1 MTSIKSET
9 MKENIVQFIK
19 ISTEMKILMFPTFE
33 IKDKRNHFHPKL
45 TDIQQM
51 VKNRTATSVE
61 GKLIAP
67 TWLLPNEKNN
77 LNSTFDDNTTK
88 IDLALDASP
97 YFLAM
102 RTIPML
108 DERFVAP
115 DYDLTHLYCE
125 LYVAN
130 YSFHVSNSD
139 FFYQYP
145 HTQENN
151 NDPELKM
158 KNWFLFNYHFKDEL
172 ENKYKNGRNCQ
183 SKLNT
188 LQNDTNSDSQNRTHN
203 LSLSWKPLKSFS
215 NEFVRYDIQ
224 RNQMSDPVRLDQ
236 EFPFNL
242 TGQGHEGLQSK
253 SDLKSQARKNV
264 QKKEKEKKKKPN
276 VMTIE
281 DMLRK
286 QQMKPEA
293 AIDMDKLS
301 FE

>member
-1 MTSIKSET
+1 
-9 MKENIVQFIK
+9 MKENSVGFIK
-19 ISTEMKILMFPTFE
+19 KSTEMKLLMFPTFE
-33 IKDKRNHFHPKL
+33 IKEKRNHFHPKL
-45 TDIQQM
+45 ADIQQM
-51 VKNRTATSVE
+51 MKNRTATSVE
-61 GKLIAP
+61 GKYIAP
-67 TWLLPNEKNN
+67 TWLLSNQNSAQS
-77 LNSTFDDNTTK
+77 NSTSVTE
-88 IDLALDASP
+88 IDFAFDASP

-130 YSFHVSNSD
+130 YTFHISNRD

-145 HTQENN
+145 HAQESNS
-151 NDPELKM
+151 DPELKM

-188 LQNDTNSDSQNRTHN
+188 LQNNTRIDSQNRTQD

>member
-1 MTSIKSET
+1 
-9 MKENIVQFIK
+9 MKENIVEFIK
-19 ISTEMKILMFPTFE
+19 KSTEMKILMFPTFE
-33 IKDKRNHFHPKL
+33 IKEKRNHFHPKL

-51 VKNRTATSVE
+51 MKNRTVTSVE
-61 GKLIAP
+61 GKFIAP
-67 TWLLPNEKNN
+67 TWLLSNENSAQS
-77 LNSTFDDNTTK
+77 NSTFLTE
-88 IDLALDASP
+88 IDFAFDASP

-130 YSFHVSNSD
+130 YTFHISNRD
-139 FFYQYP
+139 FFYQYS
-145 HTQENN
+145 HAQESNS
-151 NDPELKM
+151 DPELKM

-188 LQNDTNSDSQNRTHN
+188 LQNNTRIDSQNGTQD

>member
-1 MTSIKSET
+1 
-9 MKENIVQFIK
+9 MKENIVEYLK
-19 ISTEMKILMFPTFE
+19 KSNDMKILMFPTFE
-33 IKDKRNHFHPKL
+33 LKEKRSHFHPKL
-45 TDIQQM
+45 EDIQKM
-51 VKNRTATSVE
+51 MTNRTATAIKS
-61 GKLIAP
+61 KYIAP
-67 TWLLPNEKNN
+67 MWLSNDQS
-77 LNSTFDDNTTK
+77 NSTLDGDKSTEIDFDS
-88 IDLALDASP
+88 SP

-102 RTIPML
+102 RTVPMI

-115 DYDLTHLYCE
+115 DYDFAHLYCE

-130 YSFHVSNSD
+130 YTFHISKQD

-145 HTQENN
+145 QGGVFN
-151 NDPELKM
+151 NDPEVKM
-158 KNWFLFNYHFKDEL
+158 QNWFLFNYHFKDEL
-172 ENKYKNGRNCQ
+172 EHKYKNGRNCH
-183 SKLNT
+183 SKVDGPLKT
-188 LQNDTNSDSQNRTHN
+188 VSGGSQNMM
-203 LSLSWKPLKSFS
+203 LSLASKPLQEFS
-215 NEFVRYDIQ
+215 NEFIRYDIQ
-224 RNQMSDPVRLDQ
+224 RNQMSNPVRLDQ

-293 AIDMDKLS
+293 TVDMDKLS

>member
-1 MTSIKSET
+1 
-9 MKENIVQFIK
+9 MKENLDQYLQT
-19 ISTEMKILMFPTFE
+19 SNGTHILMFPTFQINE
-33 IKDKRNHFHPKL
+33 KRNHFHPKL
-45 TDIQQM
+45 QDIKQM
-51 VKNRTATSVE
+51 MKNRTATFVE
-61 GKLIAP
+61 GKYIASL
-67 TWLLPNEKNN
+67 WLTDGKSNVTLDGDKE
-77 LNSTFDDNTTK
+77 STEIDYTFDS
-88 IDLALDASP
+88 SP
-97 YFLAM
+97 YFVAR
-102 RTIPML
+102 RTVPMI

-115 DYDLTHLYCE
+115 EYDLKHLYCE

-130 YSFHVSNSD
+130 YSFQLSNRD

-145 HTQENN
+145 NPQDGGVNN
-151 NDPELKM
+151 NPELKM
-158 KNWFLFNYHFKDEL
+158 QNWFLYNYHFKDEL
-172 ENKYKNGRNCQ
+172 ENKYKNGRNCHL
-183 SKLNT
+183 KVNV
-188 LQNDTNSDSQNRTHN
+188 LQDKILEDEPKNRTVDH
-203 LSLSWKPLKSFS
+203 LALSWKPLKSFS
-215 NEFVRYDIQ
+215 NEFIRYDIQ

-293 AIDMDKLS
+293 TVDMDKLS

>member
-1 MTSIKSET
+1 MKSFKSET
-9 MKENIVQFIK
+9 MKENSIEFIK
-19 ISTEMKILMFPTFE
+19 KSTEMKILMFPTFE
-33 IKDKRNHFHPKL
+33 IKEKRNHFHPKL
-45 TDIQQM
+45 ADIQQM
-51 VKNRTATSVE
+51 MKNRTVTPVE
-61 GKLIAP
+61 GKFIAP
-67 TWLLPNEKNN
+67 TWLLSNQNSAQS
-77 LNSTFDDNTTK
+77 NSTSVTE
-88 IDLALDASP
+88 IDFAFDASP

-130 YSFHVSNSD
+130 YTFHISNRD
-139 FFYQYP
+139 FFYQYS
-145 HTQENN
+145 HAQESNS
-151 NDPELKM
+151 DPELKM

-188 LQNDTNSDSQNRTHN
+188 LQNNTRIDSQNRTQD

-236 EFPFNL
+236 DFPFNL

>member
-1 MTSIKSET
+1 
-9 MKENIVQFIK
+9 MKENIVRFIK
-19 ISTEMKILMFPTFE
+19 KSTEMKILMFPTFE
-33 IKDKRNHFHPKL
+33 IKEKRNHFHPKL
-45 TDIQQM
+45 ADIEQM
-51 VKNRTATSVE
+51 MKNRTATSVE
-61 GKLIAP
+61 GKYIAP
-67 TWLLPNEKNN
+67 TWLLSNQNSAQS
-77 LNSTFDDNTTK
+77 NSTSVTE
-88 IDLALDASP
+88 IDFAFDASP

-130 YSFHVSNSD
+130 YTFHISNRD
-139 FFYQYP
+139 FFYQYQ
-145 HTQENN
+145 HAHESNS
-151 NDPELKM
+151 DPELKM

-188 LQNDTNSDSQNRTHN
+188 LQNNTRIDSQNRTQD

>member
-1 MTSIKSET
+1 
-9 MKENIVQFIK
+9 MKENSVGFIK
-19 ISTEMKILMFPTFE
+19 KSTEMKLLMFPTFE
-33 IKDKRNHFHPKL
+33 IKEKRNHFHPKL
-45 TDIQQM
+45 ADIQQM
-51 VKNRTATSVE
+51 MKNRTATSVE
-61 GKLIAP
+61 GKYIAP
-67 TWLLPNEKNN
+67 TWLLSNQNSAQS
-77 LNSTFDDNTTK
+77 NSTSVTE
-88 IDLALDASP
+88 IDFAFDASP

-130 YSFHVSNSD
+130 YTFHISNRD

-145 HTQENN
+145 HAHESNS
-151 NDPELKM
+151 DPELKM

-188 LQNDTNSDSQNRTHN
+188 LQNNTRIDSQNRTQD

>member
-1 MTSIKSET
+1 
-9 MKENIVQFIK
+9 MKENSIEFIK
-19 ISTEMKILMFPTFE
+19 KSTEMKILMFPTFE
-33 IKDKRNHFHPKL
+33 IKEKRNHFHPKL
-45 TDIQQM
+45 ADIQQM
-51 VKNRTATSVE
+51 IKNRTVTPVE
-61 GKLIAP
+61 GKFIAP
-67 TWLLPNEKNN
+67 TWLLSNQNSAQS
-77 LNSTFDDNTTK
+77 NSTSVTE
-88 IDLALDASP
+88 IDFAFDASP

-130 YSFHVSNSD
+130 YTFHISNRD
-139 FFYQYP
+139 FFYQYS
-145 HTQENN
+145 HAQESNS
-151 NDPELKM
+151 DPELKM

-188 LQNDTNSDSQNRTHN
+188 LQNNTRIDSQNRTQD

-236 EFPFNL
+236 DFPFNL

>member
-1 MTSIKSET
+1 
-9 MKENIVQFIK
+9 MKENIVKFIK
-19 ISTEMKILMFPTFE
+19 KSTEIKILMFPIFK
-33 IKDKRNHFHPKL
+33 IKEKRNHFHPKL

-51 VKNRTATSVE
+51 MKNRTATSVE
-61 GKLIAP
+61 GKFIAP
-67 TWLLPNEKNN
+67 TWLLSDERIHS
-77 LNSTFDDNTTK
+77 NSTFEDESTE
-88 IDLALDASP
+88 IDLTFDASP

-125 LYVAN
+125 LYIAN
-130 YSFHVSNSD
+130 YTFHISNRD
-139 FFYQYP
+139 FFYQYTP
-145 HTQENN
+145 AQESNS
-151 NDPELKM
+151 DPELKM

-188 LQNDTNSDSQNRTHN
+188 LQNNTRIDSQNRTQD
-203 LSLSWKPLKSFS
+203 LSLSWKALKSFS

>member
-1 MTSIKSET
+1 
-9 MKENIVQFIK
+9 MKENSIEFIK
-19 ISTEMKILMFPTFE
+19 KSTEMKILMFPTFE
-33 IKDKRNHFHPKL
+33 IKEKRNHFHPKL
-45 TDIQQM
+45 ADIQQM
-51 VKNRTATSVE
+51 MKNRTATPVE
-61 GKLIAP
+61 GKFIAP
-67 TWLLPNEKNN
+67 TWLLSNQNSAQS
-77 LNSTFDDNTTK
+77 NSTSVTE
-88 IDLALDASP
+88 IDFAFDASP

-125 LYVAN
+125 LYIAN
-130 YSFHVSNSD
+130 YTFHISNRD
-139 FFYQYP
+139 FFYQYTP
-145 HTQENN
+145 AQESNS
-151 NDPELKM
+151 DPELKM

-188 LQNDTNSDSQNRTHN
+188 LQNNTRIDSQNRTQD
-203 LSLSWKPLKSFS
+203 LSLSWKALKSFS